1 MMASVRIYSTRFC
14 GYCRMAERLLAQ
26 KGVTPEKI
34 LVDQDPARR
43 AEMVQLTGRTSV
55 PQIFVGDE
63 HVGGFM
69 ELAQLDRDGRLD
81 TLLHQLNRASA

>member
-1 MMASVRIYSTRFC
+1 MASVRLYSTRFC

-26 KGVTPEKI
+26 KGVTAEKI

-81 TLLHQLNRASA
+81 AMLEQLNRASA

>member
-1 MMASVRIYSTRFC
+1 MAAVRMSTTRFC
-14 GYCRMAERLLAQ
+14 GYCRMAERLLVQ
-26 KGVTPEKI
+26 KGITPEKI
-34 LVDQDPARR
+34 LVDQDPERR

-55 PQIFVGDE
+55 PQIFVGDT

-81 TLLHQLNRASA
+81 AMLAQPDRASA

>member
-1 MMASVRIYSTRFC
+1 MAAVRMYSTRFC

-26 KGVTPEKI
+26 KGITAEKI
-34 LVDQDPARR
+34 LVDQDHERR

-55 PQIFVGDE
+55 PQIFVGDT

-81 TLLHQLNRASA
+81 AMLAQLDRASA